1 MQANSF
7 FFEFTCSLNTCTMT
21 PSIFAPFNQFM
32 QIIHF
37 LFHDIQSGFTV
48 LDGTEKGYGP
58 NDDQD

>member
-1 MQANSF
+1 MP
-7 FFEFTCSLNTCTMT
+7 
-21 PSIFAPFNQFM
+21 PSIFSPFNQFM

-58 NDDQD
+58 DDDQD